1 MQPTRVLLTEAP
13 GLLGEVIRQ
22 AVDGATDLE
31 LLASGT
37 AIEHADVLVT
47 TSEDYALP
55 PAIGAAARLRVL
67 TIDCRDQRS
76 ALYRL
81 DPSRAELGELSLAE
95 LTDAIRDAAGAERS
109 AVFNWQPTG

>member
-1 MQPTRVLLTEAP
+1 MQSTRVLLAEAP

-22 AVDGATDLE
+22 AVDGASDLE
-31 LLASGT
+31 LLVSGT

-47 TSEDYALP
+47 TSEDYTLP
-55 PAIGAAARLRVL
+55 PAIGAVARLRVL
-67 TIDCRDQRS
+67 TIDCRDQRG

-95 LTDAIRDAAGAERS
+95 LADAIRDASRAERS